1 MVNKVNEVAVV
12 IPIYKNNFEQ
22 FEMTALEQCFKVLK
36 NHPIIFFKPD
46 SLLLKSDQFD
56 FENIPQISFPDSYF
70 KSALTYNELMLSF
83 NFYESFLDYK
93 YILIYQ
99 LDAFVFKDDLI
110 FWCNKNYDYVGAPWI
125 ASISNNPFTLLL
137 NKISSIFDSKEKKE
151 RKKIFFKVGN
161 GGFSLRKV
169 ASHYQISKENE
180 KYIKELLI
188 SKRGTLD
195 AIEDVFWSFKAI
207 DFLPAFRIPDY
218 KEALNFAIDRK
229 PQLALKL
236 NNNQVPFGCHG
247 IDKPK
252 VINFWKSYISKF
264 I

>member
-1 MVNKVNEVAVV
+1 MMKEVAVV

-22 FEMTALEQCFKVLK
+22 FEITALKQCFNVLK
-36 NHPIIFFKPD
+36 NHPIIFVKPE

-110 FWCNKNYDYVGAPWI
+110 FWCNKNYDYIGAPWI
-125 ASISNNPFTLLL
+125 ASISNNPLVMML

-169 ASHYQISKENE
+169 ASHYQISKENAN
-180 KYIKELLI
+180 YINELLT
-188 SKRGTLD
+188 SKRGSLN

-207 DFLPAFRIPDY
+207 DFMPSFKIPDY
-218 KEALNFAIDRK
+218 KDALNFAIDRK
-229 PQLALKL
+229 PELAFKL
-236 NNNQVPFGCHG
+236 NKNQIPFGCHG

-252 VINFWKSYISKF
+252 VVSFWKTYMAELKQ
-264 I
+264 

>member
-1 MVNKVNEVAVV
+1 MINEVAVV
-12 IPIYKNNFEQ
+12 IPIYKSELEQ
-22 FEMTALEQCFKVLK
+22 FELIALEQCFKVLK
-36 NHPIIFFKPD
+36 NHPIIIIKP
-46 SLLLKSDQFD
+46 SGLLLKSEQFD
-56 FENIPQISFPDSYF
+56 FDKVTQISFPDSYF

-110 FWCNKNYDYVGAPWI
+110 FWCNKNYDYIGAPWI
-125 ASISNNPFTLLL
+125 ASSSNNPFVVFL
-137 NKISSIFDSKEKKE
+137 NKILSVFESKQKKE

-169 ASHYQISKENE
+169 ASHYQISKENAN
-180 KYIKELLI
+180 YINELLT
-188 SKRGTLD
+188 SQRGTLD
-195 AIEDVFWSFKAI
+195 AIEDVFWSIKAI
-207 DFLPAFRIPDY
+207 DFLPSFKIPDY

-229 PQLALKL
+229 PKFAFKL
-236 NNNQVPFGCHG
+236 NNNQIPFGCHG

-252 VINFWKSYISKF
+252 VVNFWKKF
-264 I
+264 MSELV